1 MAIQATVK
9 VTYQFTPDGA
19 GPLSVPSAQSLSFVL
34 MPAGPQSIA
43 GTNLTMPNGNT
54 VTLAN
59 LTTLNTQI
67 ATALT
72 AYLTAN
78 PANVTTI
85 AGWPT
90 GNP

>member
-1 MAIQATVK
+1 MAIQATVR
-9 VTYQFTPDGA
+9 VTYQFVPDGA
-19 GPLSVPSAQSLSFVL
+19 GQLSVPSAQSLTATLFPS
-34 MPAGPQSIA
+34 GPQSVI

-78 PANVTTI
+78 PTAVSTV